1 MKYLIAACLVIIT
14 MATSV
19 VAVKMAFGE
28 DALRGS
34 IPSSWG
40 WPKEVSGEAKLV
52 SATIYPLAN
61 GRFALAMVFQEP
73 SGVIKAFWLR
83 TKSGANMLGGGP
95 YPPDV
100 YETWTLTPPK

>member
-1 MKYLIAACLVIIT
+1 MKYLMAVCLLIIT
-14 MATSV
+14 LATSV

-52 SATIYPLAN
+52 SATIYPLTN
-61 GRFALAMVFQEP
+61 DRFALAMVFQEP
-73 SGVIKAFWLR
+73 TGVSKAF
-83 TKSGANMLGGGP
+83 
-95 YPPDV
+95 
-100 YETWTLTPPK
+100 